1 MAEPAADP
9 DTSARGAL
17 HPSPSAATAS
27 PTGLVL
33 SDRQEQ
39 ILRAVCRDFIVTGVD
54 VASAALVRRH
64 GFRWSSATL
73 RQELA
78 ALERM
83 GLLRRA
89 HRSAGCSPTEAGL
102 RCYVASL
109 PSGRTAQPE
118 LITAVDR
125 SLQRLREDP
134 SRGMRA
140 AVCVLSEA
148 SGCLAVSF
156 LGTARDRRIAQVD
169 VVPLVGPRALVVLAL
184 EGGATHVQPVELDE
198 LRATDPGAAQRAL
211 QERLRWLCVGRTL
224 PEARE
229 TLLRRLHEHEAQV
242 DRLLAHALRVALSLC
257 AVSPLDPLWLSV
269 AGQPTLARTVA
280 DAHHLGDV
288 LTLLEDDQRL
298 AELLEQLLP
307 ASCGDDVPRARVH
320 VGVRALLDG
329 LYRAARP
336 SEAAGL
342 VDGGVPPG
350 AAGDGPRRGDDAGP
364 GLSLVGCRVPVAGVG
379 PEPGD
384 GGGPNRG
391 IVAILGPARMDY
403 AAMIPLVEYAARALA
418 ARMCA

>member
-1 MAEPAADP
+1 MADP
-9 DTSARGAL
+9 A
-17 HPSPSAATAS
+17 PATE
-27 PTGLVL
+27 TL
-33 SDRQEQ
+33 SSRQEE
-39 ILRAVCRDFIVTGVD
+39 ILRAVCRDFIMTGVD

-102 RCYVASL
+102 RCYVGSL
-109 PSGRTAQPE
+109 PTGRRAQPE
-118 LITAVDR
+118 LISAVDH
-125 SLQRLREDP
+125 SLQRLRDDP

-156 LGTARDRRIAQVD
+156 LGTAHDHRMAEVD
-169 VVPLVGPRALVVLAL
+169 VVPLVGARALVVLTL

-198 LRATDPGAAQRAL
+198 PLAEGVDPGVPLRAL
-211 QERLRWLCVGRTL
+211 QERLRWLCLGRTL
-224 PEARE
+224 PDARE
-229 TLLRRLHEHEAQV
+229 ALLRRLHEHEAQV
-242 DRLLAHALRVALSLC
+242 DRLLAQALRVALSLC
-257 AVSPLDPLWLSV
+257 ALSPLDPLWLQR
-269 AGQPTLARTVA
+269 AGQPTLARSLA
-280 DAHHLGDV
+280 DADRLGEV

-307 ASCGDDVPRARVH
+307 AQAGDDAVPRARVH
-320 VGVRALLDG
+320 VGVRALIG
-329 LYRAARP
+329 P
-336 SEAAGL
+336 AGRT
-342 VDGGVPPG
+342 D
-350 AAGDGPRRGDDAGP
+350 DDAEP
-364 GLSLVGCRVPVAGVG
+364 GLSLVGCRVPVS
-379 PEPGD
+379 
-384 GGGPNRG
+384 GGPTSALAGGLDRG
-391 IVAILGPARMDY
+391 VVALLGPARMDY